1 MHTVLW
7 KPEVV
12 LESLDLIIEDL
23 IVTAHT
29 HLSQADLQ
37 DAQVGWALLY
47 MEAETLIFQF
57 QLNLQQDTEAT
68 PRVCAG
74 VH

>member
-23 IVTAHT
+23 IVTAHP
-29 HLSQADLQ
+29 HLSKADLQ

-68 PRVCAG
+68 PGVCAG